1 MLYQVAACLRT
12 PVSTFFVGLPEPADG
27 QQPLAVAEI
36 DERIAYISTA
46 EGRQLIESVLRLS
59 PRLRSKVATLLSTI
73 AEENEPE

>member
-1 MLYQVAACLRT
+1 
-12 PVSTFFVGLPEPADG
+12 LPEPADG
-27 QQPLAVAEI
+27 QQPLAVA
-36 DERIAYISTA
+36 DVDDRIAYISTA

>member
-1 MLYQVAACLRT
+1 
-12 PVSTFFVGLPEPADG
+12 LPEPADG
-27 QQPLAVAEI
+27 QQQLAVADV